1 MSIYDAWK
9 GIAVTFLSFDTSVFL
24 GFFFFIPF
32 STLIFS
38 PSWGVVSALGLFF
51 NLFFFFFFFVQ
62 RIPCTVKRH
71 LSVAS

>member
-9 GIAVTFLSFDTSVFL
+9 GIAVTFLSFDTSVFVFL
-24 GFFFFIPF
+24 GFFFIPF
-32 STLIFS
+32 STLIFFS

-51 NLFFFFFFFVQ
+51 NLFFFFFVQ